1 MMQLLQNETIVTSSV
16 DKSVILT
23 NQRLLVKSNPSQV
36 GYSSIQLQNIS
47 AITAQAKNNYAALF
61 SGILLVPIG
70 TILLLNAHAV
80 LLISVLLPF
89 VAGSLLVLLYF
100 TTKRIEVRV
109 DYGQNQISFFT
120 KGVSKSEVEVFVN
133 KIEREASKVRQAS

>member
-1 MMQLLQNETIVTSSV
+1 MQLLQNETIVTSSV